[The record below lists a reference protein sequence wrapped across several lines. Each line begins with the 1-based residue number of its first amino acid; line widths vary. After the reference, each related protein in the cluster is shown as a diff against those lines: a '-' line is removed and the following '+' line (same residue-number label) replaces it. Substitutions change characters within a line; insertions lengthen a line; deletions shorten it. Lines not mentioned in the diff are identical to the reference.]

1 MPTVKLLTA
10 THIHALP
17 GVHSVSEAECTRLCA
32 LGVAEP
38 CAVVEIDA
46 KELAE
51 KVQQKAQEE
60 PKKNTR
66 KKAGK

>member
-10 THIHALP
+10 THIYAEAGTHN
-17 GVHSVSEAECTRLCA
+17 VTDAECARLCA

-46 KELAE
+46 REIEAAKDLKEKTA
-51 KVQQKAQEE
+51 K
-60 PKKNTR
+60 

>member
-17 GVHSVSEAECTRLCA
+17 GVHSVSDAECARLCA

-38 CAVVEIDA
+38 VVSEPVV
-46 KELAE
+46 AE
-51 KVQQKAQEE
+51 PAEPTEKAE

-66 KKAGK
+66 KKAVK

>member
-1 MPTVKLLTA
+1 MPTVKLMTA

-17 GVHSVSEAECTRLCA
+17 GVHSVSDAEYTRLCA

-38 CAVVEIDA
+38 VESA
-46 KELAE
+46 TEAE
-51 KVQQKAQEE
+51 PEKEE

-66 KKAGK
+66 KKAVK

>member
-17 GVHSVSEAECTRLCA
+17 GVHSVSDAECTRLCA

-46 KELAE
+46 REIEAVKDL
-51 KVQQKAQEE
+51 KA
-60 PKKNTR
+60 KTAK
-66 KKAGK
+66 KKAAK

>member
-17 GVHSVSEAECTRLCA
+17 GVHSVSDAECARLCA

-38 CAVVEIDA
+38 VAEPVKKVETEPV
-46 KELAE
+46 K
-51 KVQQKAQEE
+51 EE
-60 PKKNTR
+60 PKKTR

>member
-17 GVHSVSEAECTRLCA
+17 GVHSVSDAECARLCA

-46 KELAE
+46 RDIEAVKEL
-51 KVQQKAQEE
+51 
-60 PKKNTR
+60 KKKTAK
-66 KKAGK
+66 KKAAK

>member
-10 THIHALP
+10 THIYAEAGTHN
-17 GVHSVSEAECTRLCA
+17 VTDAECARLCA

-46 KELAE
+46 REIETVKDLKEKTA
-51 KVQQKAQEE
+51 K
-60 PKKNTR
+60 
-66 KKAGK
+66 KKAAK

>member
-17 GVHSVSEAECTRLCA
+17 GVHSVSDAECTRLCE

-38 CAVVEIDA
+38 VETA
-46 KELAE
+46 AE
-51 KVQQKAQEE
+51 AEPVKEE
-60 PKKNTR
+60 PKKSTR
-66 KKAGK
+66 KKAVK

>member
-17 GVHSVSEAECTRLCA
+17 GVHSVSDAECARLCA

-38 CAVVEIDA
+38 VN
-46 KELAE
+46 AE
-51 KVQQKAQEE
+51 PAEPAENAE
-60 PKKNTR
+60 PKKITR

>member
-17 GVHSVSEAECTRLCA
+17 GVHSVSDAERTRLCA

-46 KELAE
+46 RDIEAVKEL
-51 KVQQKAQEE
+51 
-60 PKKNTR
+60 KKKTAK
-66 KKAGK
+66 KKAAK